1 MRQLP
6 PRVVRAARKVF
17 LRYGVQKTTMSDVAD
32 EAGIPRPTLYE
43 YVSSR
48 NDLIDAVIVDRIR
61 AIVDRLVKIVAESSS
76 FAEAVVET
84 SVRGIELTRTDRE
97 LTNIFATTPYRQ
109 VHQIMEG
116 PNPAVVLLVTEF
128 LQPII
133 KLGVAENLLRP
144 DITEELLVG
153 WFRAVYSGFIYREE
167 VDSEEIRTLMR
178 TFLLP
183 SLLRR
188 LPDDLVSGPPSG

>member
-1 MRQLP
+1 
-6 PRVVRAARKVF
+6 VVRAARKVF